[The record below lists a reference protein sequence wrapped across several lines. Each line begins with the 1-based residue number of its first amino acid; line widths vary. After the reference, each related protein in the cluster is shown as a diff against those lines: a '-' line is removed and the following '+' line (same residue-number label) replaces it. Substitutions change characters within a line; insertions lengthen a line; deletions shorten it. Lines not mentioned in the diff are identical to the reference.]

1 MVKNSKNNF
10 FPDANKVFPLPN
22 NKSLCF
28 LKNIIKR
35 PNIEVGDFSYYFDS
49 EDVYNFEKNV
59 LYHYEVLQDKLIIG
73 KFCQIGMSVKF
84 IMNGGNHKYCSF
96 NSSHLLHTFPR
107 ACSTIPRSSSNKRKK
122 DTVVCNDVW
131 IGCGAT
137 IFPGVKIGNG
147 SIISHGSVVTKDVL
161 PYTIVAGQPATE
173 VKTRFDKTTID
184 FLEDLQWWNWPIEK
198 IISQTEYLNTRNIQ
212 ALKKAKIEVDLT
224 LT

>member
-96 NSSHLLHTFPR
+96 NSSHLLHTFPK
-107 ACSTIPRSSSNKRKK
+107 ACSTIPRSSSNKKKK

-147 SIISHGSVVTKDVL
+147 SIINHGSVVTKDVL

-173 VKTRFDKTTID
+173 IKTRFDKTTID

-198 IISQTEYLNTRNIQ
+198 IINQAEYLNTRNIQ
-212 ALKKAKIEVDLT
+212 ALKKLK
-224 LT
+224 

>member
-1 MVKNSKNNF
+1 MIKNSKNNL
-10 FPDANKVFPLPN
+10 FPDADEVFPLLN

-28 LKNIIKR
+28 LKNIIKL
-35 PNIEVGDFSYYFDS
+35 PNIEVGNFSYYFDS

-84 IMNGGNHKYCSF
+84 IMNGGNHKYCRF
-96 NSSHLLHTFPR
+96 SSSPFHTFPK
-107 ACSTIPRSSSNKRKK
+107 ACSTIPKSASNKRKK
-122 DTVVCNDVW
+122 DTVICNDVW
-131 IGCGAT
+131 IGYGAT
-137 IFPGVKIGNG
+137 ILPGVKIGNG
-147 SIISHGSVVTKDVL
+147 SIISPGSVVTKDVL

-173 VKTRFDKTTID
+173 IKTRFDKTTID

-198 IISQTEYLNTRNIQ
+198 IINQTEYLNTRNIQ

-224 LT
+224 LI